1 MQGALHFMI
10 LGSQALLRNRI
21 QTALAMTGVMVGVGA
36 LVASLALGRGAQDSL
51 KDQLL
56 AAGANMIVVTAGNYS
71 LEKSQGTEPAAD
83 HAQFVPPGDPDQL
96 IASVM
101 TARRELIARGYSQ
114 KTVDLAIKAGF
125 GFVPQPDLSQGR
137 FVPTHFEDD
146 PNAVHDHPTA
156 KERLG
161 DSMAGLGAAATLSLE
176 DADAIRGKIPGVQFA
191 AAGVH
196 ENARV
201 TVEGDETKKWFTRLH
216 GTEAKLPGIR
226 RGWIFPY
233 GAFLTE
239 SQVDNAEQVMVLG
252 RVAADKLFGEGVDPV
267 GQNVVL
273 WNQPFE
279 IVGVV
284 GSTSWAAQPVAG
296 DDQFDAIYVPVTT
309 VHRLLNLSK
318 LNTITVT
325 TASAGD
331 TTRIAG
337 EITELLR
344 QRHGISETMAD
355 DFTVRTQAQ
364 EMLGK
369 GLSPELARVVGGNL
383 ATMEQLTIEQ
393 LTASLTKANRTML
406 ALLAGVATVSLLVGG
421 IGVMNLLLLS
431 VTQRTRE
438 VGLRMALGARRM
450 DIARQ
455 FVSEAVVLSLIG
467 GVLGAGFGMLAARS
481 LEEFFQW
488 TTVVSPLS
496 TVIAIAV
503 AAVLGVVSGVY
514 PASRAAQLD
523 PIGALQHE

>member
-1 MQGALHFMI
+1 
-10 LGSQALLRNRI
+10 
-21 QTALAMTGVMVGVGA
+21 
-36 LVASLALGRGAQDSL
+36 
-51 KDQLL
+51 
-56 AAGANMIVVTAGNYS
+56 
-71 LEKSQGTEPAAD
+71 
-83 HAQFVPPGDPDQL
+83 
-96 IASVM
+96 
-101 TARRELIARGYSQ
+101 
-114 KTVDLAIKAGF
+114 
-125 GFVPQPDLSQGR
+125 
-137 FVPTHFEDD
+137 
-146 PNAVHDHPTA
+146 
-156 KERLG
+156 
-161 DSMAGLGAAATLSLE
+161 
-176 DADAIRGKIPGVQFA
+176 
-191 AAGVH
+191 
-196 ENARV
+196 
-201 TVEGDETKKWFTRLH
+201 
-216 GTEAKLPGIR
+216 
-226 RGWIFPY
+226 
-233 GAFLTE
+233 
-239 SQVDNAEQVMVLG
+239 VLG